1 MSYNKIKHILLDKF
15 DNDSFPELKYLD
27 LKNNPFTSIEYIEP
41 LMFNQLTELW
51 VDIKNK
57 DELEKEIKENN
68 PNATVKIYYH

>member
-51 VDIKNK
+51 VDIDNEH
-57 DELEKEIKENN
+57 DLSREIE
-68 PNATVKIYYH
+68 PNDTVKVFYYSL